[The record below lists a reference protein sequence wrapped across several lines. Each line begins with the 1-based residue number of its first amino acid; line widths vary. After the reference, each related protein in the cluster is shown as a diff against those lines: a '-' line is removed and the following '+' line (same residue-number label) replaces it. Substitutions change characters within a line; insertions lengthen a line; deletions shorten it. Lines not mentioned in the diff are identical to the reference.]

1 MKAEKIV
8 IDSVQQAARAIDAL
22 GSTNSELMATRAVH
36 INVLVR
42 DIPGQEARLLKRTY
56 NDVGAEVAV
65 SHDVYYEEEG
75 AVTDMIVMG
84 TVYQHREVRRI
95 LRDTPLAARLIAA
108 IEVVVENASET
119 VG

>member
-8 IDSVQQAARAIDAL
+8 IGTVRKATRAIDAL

-36 INVLVR
+36 INILAR
-42 DIPGQEARLLKRTY
+42 NIPGRQARLLKRTY

-65 SHDVYYEEEG
+65 SHEVYYEEEDV
-75 AVTDMIVMG
+75 VTDIIVMG

-95 LRDTPLAARLIAA
+95 LRDSPLVASLIAA

-119 VG
+119 VD

>member
-1 MKAEKIV
+1 MKAEKIT
-8 IDSVQQAARAIDAL
+8 IETVQQATRAIDAL

-36 INVLVR
+36 INVLAR
-42 DIPGQEARLLKRTY
+42 DVPGQEARLLKRTY

-65 SHDVYYEEEG
+65 SHDVYYEKEG
-75 AVTDMIVMG
+75 AVTDIIVMG

-95 LRDTPLAARLIAA
+95 LGESPMAARLIAA

-119 VG
+119 LG